1 MDFRQLQ
8 YVLKVA
14 ECGSITRAA
23 TELYMAQPSL
33 SNYIGKVEKEL
44 GVLLFD
50 RSVNPIQ
57 LTLAGEE
64 YVKEAKRILY
74 IQEQLQ
80 KKLQDI
86 SQVSRRRVRIGI
98 SHERGIFMLP
108 RILPVFRER
117 FPEVSVEVVPGSH
130 KKLSALLSEGMLDI
144 VMLPTIEKTAD
155 FRYID
160 VYEEEIMVCAGAGIV
175 RSEHLYEGKW
185 DMIDPDRCG
194 SIPFIKMEPGHVITH
209 AFDRVFTGKMNIVFE
224 AYSSAEA
231 LRLAAAGMG
240 ACLVSQMTMD
250 MIQYDHATRAFSI
263 GPKPMTWSV
272 CACMRKD
279 AYVGSVEKA
288 LIQIAQDSMSRYTE
302 RIREKLNSLSE

>member
-14 ECGSITRAA
+14 ECGSITKAA
-23 TELYMAQPSL
+23 NELYMAQPSL
-33 SNYIGKVEKEL
+33 SSYIGKVEKEL

-64 YVKEAKRILY
+64 YVKEARRMLY

-130 KKLSALLSEGMLDI
+130 KKLSSLLSEGMLDI

-185 DMIDPDRCG
+185 DMIDPDKCG
-194 SIPFIKMEPGHVITH
+194 SIPCSKMEPGPVITH

-250 MIQYDHATRAFSI
+250 MIRYDPATRAFSI
-263 GPKPMTWSV
+263 GPKPVTWSV

-279 AYVGSVEKA
+279 AYVGSVEKT

-302 RIREKLNSLSE
+302 SIREKLNSLSE

>member
-14 ECGSITRAA
+14 ACGSITKAA
-23 TELYMAQPSL
+23 NELYMAQPSL
-33 SNYIGKVEKEL
+33 SNCIGKVEKEL

-108 RILPVFRER
+108 RILPVFHER

-130 KKLSALLSEGMLDI
+130 KKLSSLLSEGMLDI

>member
-14 ECGSITRAA
+14 ECGSITKAA
-23 TELYMAQPSL
+23 NELYMAQPSL
-33 SNYIGKVEKEL
+33 SSYIGKVEKEL

-64 YVKEAKRILY
+64 YVKEARRMLY

-108 RILPVFRER
+108 RILPVFHER

-130 KKLSALLSEGMLDI
+130 KKLSSLLSEGMLDI
-144 VMLPTIEKTAD
+144 VMLPTIEKTSD

>member
-14 ECGSITRAA
+14 ECGSITKAA
-23 TELYMAQPSL
+23 NELYMAQPSL
-33 SNYIGKVEKEL
+33 SNCIGKVEKEL

-130 KKLSALLSEGMLDI
+130 KKLSSLLSEGMLDI

-185 DMIDPDRCG
+185 DMIDPDKCG

>member
-14 ECGSITRAA
+14 ECGSITKAA
-23 TELYMAQPSL
+23 NELYMAQPSL
-33 SNYIGKVEKEL
+33 SNCIGKVEKEL

-50 RSVNPIQ
+50 RSINPIQ

-130 KKLSALLSEGMLDI
+130 KKLSALLSEGTLDI

-185 DMIDPDRCG
+185 DMIDPARCG

-302 RIREKLNSLSE
+302 RVREKLNSLPE

>member
-14 ECGSITRAA
+14 ECGSITKAA
-23 TELYMAQPSL
+23 NELYMAQPSL
-33 SNYIGKVEKEL
+33 SSYIGKVEKEL

-64 YVKEAKRILY
+64 YVKEARRMLY

-130 KKLSALLSEGMLDI
+130 KKLSAQLSEGTLDI

-175 RSEHLYEGKW
+175 RSEHLHEGKW

>member
-14 ECGSITRAA
+14 ECGSITKAA
-23 TELYMAQPSL
+23 NELYMAQPSL
-33 SNYIGKVEKEL
+33 SSYIGKVEKEL

-108 RILPVFRER
+108 RILPVFHER

-130 KKLSALLSEGMLDI
+130 KKLSSLLSEGMLDI

-185 DMIDPDRCG
+185 DMIDPDKCG

>member
-1 MDFRQLQ
+1 M
-8 YVLKVA
+8 
-14 ECGSITRAA
+14 
-23 TELYMAQPSL
+23 
-33 SNYIGKVEKEL
+33 
-44 GVLLFD
+44 
-50 RSVNPIQ
+50 
-57 LTLAGEE
+57 
-64 YVKEAKRILY
+64 
-74 IQEQLQ
+74 

-86 SQVSRRRVRIGI
+86 SQVPRRRVRIGI
-98 SHERGIFMLP
+98 SNERGVFMLP

-117 FPEVSVEVVPGSH
+117 FPDVSVEVVPGSH
-130 KKLSALLSEGMLDI
+130 KKLSSLLAEGMLDI
-144 VMLPTIEKTAD
+144 VILPTIEKTAD

-185 DMIDPDRCG
+185 DMIDPSKCG
-194 SIPFIKMEPGHVITH
+194 SVPFIKMEPGHVITH

-231 LRLAAAGMG
+231 LRMAAAGMG

-250 MIQYDHATRAFSI
+250 MIRYDHATRAFSI
-263 GPKPMTWSV
+263 GPKPVTWTV

-288 LIQIAQDSMSRYTE
+288 LIQITQDSMSRYTE
-302 RIREKLNSLSE
+302 SIREKLNSL

>member
-14 ECGSITRAA
+14 ECGSITKAA
-23 TELYMAQPSL
+23 NELYMAQPSL
-33 SNYIGKVEKEL
+33 SSYIGKVEKEL

-64 YVKEAKRILY
+64 YVKEARRMLY

-288 LIQIAQDSMSRYTE
+288 LIQITQDSMSRYTE
-302 RIREKLNSLSE
+302 SIREKLNSLSE

>member
-1 MDFRQLQ
+1 M
-8 YVLKVA
+8 
-14 ECGSITRAA
+14 
-23 TELYMAQPSL
+23 
-33 SNYIGKVEKEL
+33 
-44 GVLLFD
+44 
-50 RSVNPIQ
+50 
-57 LTLAGEE
+57 
-64 YVKEAKRILY
+64 
-74 IQEQLQ
+74 
-80 KKLQDI
+80 
-86 SQVSRRRVRIGI
+86 RIGI

-302 RIREKLNSLSE
+302 RIREKLNSLLE

>member
-14 ECGSITRAA
+14 ECGSITKAA
-23 TELYMAQPSL
+23 NELFMAQPSL
-33 SNYIGKVEKEL
+33 SNCIGKVEKEL

-64 YVKEAKRILY
+64 YVKEARRMLY

-175 RSEHLYEGKW
+175 RNEHLYEGKW

-302 RIREKLNSLSE
+302 RVREKLNSLPE

>member
-14 ECGSITRAA
+14 ECGSITKAA
-23 TELYMAQPSL
+23 NELYMAQPSL
-33 SNYIGKVEKEL
+33 SSYIGKVEKEL

-64 YVKEAKRILY
+64 YVKEARRMLY

-130 KKLSALLSEGMLDI
+130 KKLSAQLSEGTLDI

-272 CACMRKD
+272 CACMRKE

>member
-1 MDFRQLQ
+1 M
-8 YVLKVA
+8 
-14 ECGSITRAA
+14 
-23 TELYMAQPSL
+23 
-33 SNYIGKVEKEL
+33 
-44 GVLLFD
+44 
-50 RSVNPIQ
+50 
-57 LTLAGEE
+57 
-64 YVKEAKRILY
+64 LY

-108 RILPVFRER
+108 RILPVFHER

-130 KKLSALLSEGMLDI
+130 KKLSSLLSEGMLDI

-185 DMIDPDRCG
+185 DMIDPDKCG

-250 MIQYDHATRAFSI
+250 MIRYDHATRAFSI
-263 GPKPMTWSV
+263 GPKPVTWSV

-302 RIREKLNSLSE
+302 SIREKLNSLSE

>member
-14 ECGSITRAA
+14 ECGSITKAA
-23 TELYMAQPSL
+23 NELYMAQPSL
-33 SNYIGKVEKEL
+33 SSYIGKVEKEL

-64 YVKEAKRILY
+64 YVKEARRMLY

-86 SQVSRRRVRIGI
+86 SQVSRRRVRMGI

-130 KKLSALLSEGMLDI
+130 KKLSAQLSEGTLDI

>member
-14 ECGSITRAA
+14 ECGSITKAA
-23 TELYMAQPSL
+23 NELYMAQPSL
-33 SNYIGKVEKEL
+33 SNCIGKVEKEL

-108 RILPVFRER
+108 RILPVFHER

-130 KKLSALLSEGMLDI
+130 KKLSSLLSEGMLDI

-185 DMIDPDRCG
+185 DMIDPDKCG

>member
-14 ECGSITRAA
+14 ACGSITKAA
-23 TELYMAQPSL
+23 NELYMAQPSL
-33 SNYIGKVEKEL
+33 SSYIGKVEKEL

-57 LTLAGEE
+57 LTLAVEE

-144 VMLPTIEKTAD
+144 VMLPTIEKTTD

-160 VYEEEIMVCAGAGIV
+160 VYEEEIMACAGAGIV

-224 AYSSAEA
+224 AYSSAAA

>member
-14 ECGSITRAA
+14 ECGSITKAA
-23 TELYMAQPSL
+23 NELYMAQPSL
-33 SNYIGKVEKEL
+33 SNCIGKVEKEL

-86 SQVSRRRVRIGI
+86 SQVSRRMVRIGI

-130 KKLSALLSEGMLDI
+130 KKLSALLSEGTLDI

-302 RIREKLNSLSE
+302 RVREKLNSLPE

>member
-14 ECGSITRAA
+14 ECGSITKAA
-23 TELYMAQPSL
+23 NELYMAQPSL
-33 SNYIGKVEKEL
+33 SNCIGKVEKEL

-108 RILPVFRER
+108 RILPVFHER

-130 KKLSALLSEGMLDI
+130 KKLSSLLSEGMLDI

>member
-14 ECGSITRAA
+14 ECGSITKAA
-23 TELYMAQPSL
+23 NELYMAQPSL
-33 SNYIGKVEKEL
+33 SNCIGKVEKEL

-64 YVKEAKRILY
+64 YIKEARRMLY

-108 RILPVFRER
+108 RILPVFHER

-130 KKLSALLSEGMLDI
+130 KKLSAQLSEGTLDI

-185 DMIDPDRCG
+185 DMIDPDKCG

-250 MIQYDHATRAFSI
+250 MIRYDHATRAFSI
-263 GPKPMTWSV
+263 GPKPVTWSV

-288 LIQIAQDSMSRYTE
+288 LIQITQDSMSRYTE
-302 RIREKLNSLSE
+302 SIREKLNSLSE

>member
-14 ECGSITRAA
+14 ECGSITKAA
-23 TELYMAQPSL
+23 NELYMAQPSL
-33 SNYIGKVEKEL
+33 SNCIGKVEKEL

-108 RILPVFRER
+108 RILPVFHER

-130 KKLSALLSEGMLDI
+130 KKLSSLLSEGMLDI

-155 FRYID
+155 FRYIN

>member
-14 ECGSITRAA
+14 ECGSITKAA
-23 TELYMAQPSL
+23 NELYMAQPSL
-33 SNYIGKVEKEL
+33 SSYIGKVEKEL

-64 YVKEAKRILY
+64 YVKEARRMLY

-98 SHERGIFMLP
+98 SHERGVFMLP

-117 FPEVSVEVVPGSH
+117 FPDVTGEVVPGSH
-130 KKLSALLSEGMLDI
+130 KQLSTLLSEGMLDI
-144 VMLPTIEKTAD
+144 MILPVIEKTAD

>member
-14 ECGSITRAA
+14 ECGSITKAA
-23 TELYMAQPSL
+23 NELYMAQPSL
-33 SNYIGKVEKEL
+33 SSYIGKVEKEL

-64 YVKEAKRILY
+64 YVKEARRMLY

-130 KKLSALLSEGMLDI
+130 KKLSAQLSEGTLDI

-209 AFDRVFTGKMNIVFE
+209 AFDRVFTGKMSIVFE

-240 ACLVSQMTMD
+240 ACLVSQVTMD

>member
-14 ECGSITRAA
+14 ECGSITKAA
-23 TELYMAQPSL
+23 NELYMAQPSL
-33 SNYIGKVEKEL
+33 SNCIGKVEKEL

-50 RSVNPIQ
+50 RSINPIQ

-130 KKLSALLSEGMLDI
+130 KKLSALLSEGTLDI

-302 RIREKLNSLSE
+302 RVREKLNSLPE

>member
-74 IQEQLQ
+74 IQEQLM

-86 SQVSRRRVRIGI
+86 SQVPRRRVRIGI
-98 SHERGIFMLP
+98 SNERGVFMLP

-117 FPEVSVEVVPGSH
+117 FPDVSVEVVPGSH
-130 KKLSALLSEGMLDI
+130 KKLSSLLAEGMLDI
-144 VMLPTIEKTAD
+144 VILPTIEKTAD

-185 DMIDPDRCG
+185 DMIDPDKCG
-194 SIPFIKMEPGHVITH
+194 SVPFIKMEPGHVITH
-209 AFDRVFTGKMNIVFE
+209 AFDRVFTGRMNIVFE

-231 LRLAAAGMG
+231 LRMAAAGMG

-263 GPKPMTWSV
+263 GPKPMTWQV

-288 LIQIAQDSMSRYTE
+288 LIQIAQESMSRYTE
-302 RIREKLNSLSE
+302 RIREKLNSLSQ

>member
-14 ECGSITRAA
+14 ECGSITKAA
-23 TELYMAQPSL
+23 NELYMAQPSL
-33 SNYIGKVEKEL
+33 SNCIGKVEKEL

-130 KKLSALLSEGMLDI
+130 KKLSSLLSEGMLDI

-185 DMIDPDRCG
+185 DMIDPNRCG

>member
-14 ECGSITRAA
+14 ECGSITKAA
-23 TELYMAQPSL
+23 NELYMAQPSL
-33 SNYIGKVEKEL
+33 SSYIGKVEKEL

-64 YVKEAKRILY
+64 YVKEARRMLY

-130 KKLSALLSEGMLDI
+130 KKLSAQLSEGTLDI

-160 VYEEEIMVCAGAGIV
+160 VYEEEIMACAGAGIV

>member
-14 ECGSITRAA
+14 ECGSITKAA
-23 TELYMAQPSL
+23 NELYMAQPSL
-33 SNYIGKVEKEL
+33 SSYIGKVEKEL

-64 YVKEAKRILY
+64 YVKEARRMLY

-108 RILPVFRER
+108 RILPAFRER

-130 KKLSALLSEGMLDI
+130 KKLSAQLSEGTLDI

>member
-14 ECGSITRAA
+14 ECGSITKAA
-23 TELYMAQPSL
+23 NSLRISQPPL
-33 SNYIGKVEKEL
+33 SNCIGKVEKEL

-302 RIREKLNSLSE
+302 RIREKLNIL

>member
-14 ECGSITRAA
+14 ACGSITKAA
-23 TELYMAQPSL
+23 NELYMAQPSL
-33 SNYIGKVEKEL
+33 SSYIGKVEKEL

-64 YVKEAKRILY
+64 YVKEARRMLY

-130 KKLSALLSEGMLDI
+130 KKLSAQLSEGTLDI

>member
-14 ECGSITRAA
+14 ECGSITKAA
-23 TELYMAQPSL
+23 NELYMAQPSL
-33 SNYIGKVEKEL
+33 SSYIGKVEKEL

-64 YVKEAKRILY
+64 YVKEARRMLY

-117 FPEVSVEVVPGSH
+117 FSEVSVEVVPGSH
-130 KKLSALLSEGMLDI
+130 KKLSAQLSEGTLDI

>member
-14 ECGSITRAA
+14 ECGSITKAA
-23 TELYMAQPSL
+23 NELYMAQPSL
-33 SNYIGKVEKEL
+33 SNCIGKVEKEL

-130 KKLSALLSEGMLDI
+130 KKLSSLLSEGMLDI

>member
-14 ECGSITRAA
+14 ECGSITKAA
-23 TELYMAQPSL
+23 NELYMAQPSL
-33 SNYIGKVEKEL
+33 SNCIGKVEKEL

-108 RILPVFRER
+108 RILPVFHER

-130 KKLSALLSEGMLDI
+130 KKLSSLLSEGMLDI

-185 DMIDPDRCG
+185 DMIDPDKCG

-302 RIREKLNSLSE
+302 SIREKLNSLSE